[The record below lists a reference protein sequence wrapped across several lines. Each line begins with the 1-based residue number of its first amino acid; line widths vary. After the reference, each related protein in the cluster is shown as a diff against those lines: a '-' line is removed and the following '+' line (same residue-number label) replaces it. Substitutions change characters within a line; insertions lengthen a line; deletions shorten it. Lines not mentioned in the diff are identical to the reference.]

1 MELGLGLQSYCFRGF
16 KTNPEVIEK
25 LRACGVSNIEIC
37 KVHADFMDVSS
48 FASIIETY
56 RSSGIQIA
64 SIGVERLG
72 HEEAL
77 VRPLFEFLKL
87 SGAGFMSV
95 DFSPRT
101 SPESWRL
108 AEKLADEYDVFLG
121 IHNHGGRHWLGSA
134 QMIAHVLANTGERIG
149 LCLDTAWAMDA
160 GENPIA
166 MAERFADRL
175 YGVHIKDFIF
185 DRSRQPKDVVVGQG
199 NLDLERL
206 IGLIYSNDKIGYAI
220 LEYEGDVENP
230 VPAIK
235 ACVEKVLDLWPWP
248 QPQ

>member
-1 MELGLGLQSYCFRGF
+1 MNNRKIELGIQSYCFRGF
-16 KTNPEVIEK
+16 KKTPLVIEK
-25 LRACGVSNIEIC
+25 LHECGVSHIEIC
-37 KVHADFMDVSS
+37 KAHADFMDVSS
-48 FASIIETY
+48 FPSIIETY
-56 RSSGIQIA
+56 KNSGVSIA

-87 SGAGFMSV
+87 AGAGYMSV
-95 DFSPRT
+95 DFNPQT
-101 SPESWRL
+101 SPQSWRL

-134 QMIAHVLANTGERIG
+134 QMIEHVLASTSDRIG
-149 LCLDTAWAMDA
+149 LCLDTAWALDSR
-160 GENPIA
+160 EDPIA

-175 YGVHIKDFIF
+175 YGVHIKDFVF
-185 DRSRQPKDVVVGQG
+185 ARSRQPEDVVVGEG
-199 NLDLERL
+199 NLDLEKL
-206 IGLIYSNDKIGYAI
+206 IGLIHSNDKVGYAI

-235 ACVEKVLDLWPWP
+235 ACVEKVLAMWPR
-248 QPQ
+248 